1 MDTTEKAVL
10 PRASAVRG
18 STEKRLGLS
27 DQKAGGDDVENGLP
41 RKWILCLV

>member
-10 PRASAVRG
+10 PRAIAERG
-18 STEKRLGLS
+18 STEKRPGLS
-27 DQKAGGDDVENGLP
+27 DRKAGGGDVENGLP